1 MTKRLCAIHRI
12 VTTAAVV
19 GMASATIST
28 PVAAQIAPTRVDSVR
43 HRNPGATKSRSV
55 SPQFTI
61 APYGWMLGVHGETQV
76 RDLSANVDVS
86 FQKILDHLRFAA
98 MGAFEVGYGPWL
110 GTVDGLYASLRD
122 TRTLALDRAQPDL
135 DMTLKISIDQAFA
148 GYSFVPAPG
157 VAIDLL
163 AGTRIWALDASL
175 TVSGN
180 LANVTR
186 SRSPSWADAL
196 GGFRVRV
203 TPADRWHVSLTGD
216 GGGGGSRG
224 TGEGIATVG
233 YDLSHHWNL
242 FGAYRY
248 LYEDYR
254 KNDYVLNAHLNGP
267 AIGGAYRW

>member
-1 MTKRLCAIHRI
+1 MAERLCVIRRI
-12 VTTAAVV
+12 VTAAAVV
-19 GMASATIST
+19 GMASATIPT
-28 PVAAQIAPTRVDSVR
+28 PVEAQIAPTRVDSAR
-43 HRNPGATKSRSV
+43 HRDPCDTKPRTV

-76 RDLSANVDVS
+76 RDRSAQVDVS
-86 FQKILDHLRFAA
+86 FQKILDHLRFGG
-98 MGAFEVGYGPWL
+98 MGVFEVGYGPWL
-110 GTVDGLYASLRD
+110 GTVDGLYASLRA

-135 DMTLKISIDQAFA
+135 DMTLKITIAQAFA
-148 GYSFVPAPG
+148 GYSFVPAPR
-157 VAIDLL
+157 VAIDVL

-175 TVSGN
+175 ALSGN
-180 LANVTR
+180 SVDVAR
-186 SRSPSWADAL
+186 SSSSSWADAL

-203 TPADRWHVSLTGD
+203 TPVDRWHVSLTGD

-254 KNDYVLNAHLNGP
+254 KNEYVLNAHLNGP